1 MSTHFTAV
9 IEVHKVVNTEAVTH
23 YRTPSENKPAVRET
37 AEVARIVV
45 RADSIEKLQSKL
57 TAHVALIEES

>member
-9 IEVHKVVNTEAVTH
+9 IEVHKVVNQEAVNH
-23 YRTPSENKPAVRET
+23 RYAEQSKPALRET